1 MYKYKCFIERSF
13 PTYIL
18 TDLQRT
24 GLRRYNE
31 FLKRELAR
39 PLLPYV
45 EDKLHITLVDRGMS
59 DPNYIMNTST
69 YRGELYI
76 MSKEEV
82 EIEIKDR
89 VDKEVK
95 RRLDSLITGAIHER
109 FAFK

>member
-24 GLRRYNE
+24 GLHRYNE
-31 FLKRELAR
+31 FLKREMSR
-39 PLLPYV
+39 PLLPYI

-59 DPNYIMNTST
+59 DPNYIMSTST

-76 MSKEEV
+76 LSKAEA
-82 EIEIKDR
+82 EIEVRDR

-95 RRLDSLITGAIHER
+95 RRLDNFRKGGINEHFPFR
-109 FAFK
+109 